1 MLLAEMKVM
10 ATYRQKEERDLD
22 EDGKKEIDELPNR
35 IMYAISS
42 FHRHGNSMFLSYIET
57 CIPLRPE
64 HSMNLSVITS

>member
-1 MLLAEMKVM
+1 MKVM

-42 FHRHGNSMFLSYIET
+42 FYRHDAE
-57 CIPLRPE
+57 E
-64 HSMNLSVITS
+64 EVVISINTML